1 VTRVVTPAGWS
12 VLLGALAA
20 YALGVGLGYP
30 SLVGIGL
37 AGLLAFAVACAAVLV
52 RPRLRVERAIAP
64 DRVTVGEPALGQV
77 TTRNLSRWPSPGFV
91 VVDRL
96 GGEPLELP
104 VSGLPGTGTRTV
116 HYPVPTRRRGAL
128 QLGPITVDRLDPLRL
143 LRRPQGYGAT
153 ETLWV
158 HPRVHLTKPL
168 PVGVVLDYEGRLAD
182 SAPRGTVTFSSLR
195 DYVPGDDPRQIHWRS
210 TARTGK
216 LIVREHVDTSE
227 PTVTVVL
234 DTRPSVL
241 AGAAFEAAVEVAA
254 SVAVGSER
262 HGHPVALHVLGE
274 DRAAVERAGA
284 TGLLDRLAA
293 AVPAPADDP
302 VALLDLVERAAP
314 GGALAVVTGQAEQGV
329 VARLSSQRRRFA
341 PVVVLSLGDGDPGSA
356 RRPGMSVL
364 RARTAADAVAAWNR
378 LVTGART

>member
-1 VTRVVTPAGWS
+1 VTRLVTPSGWS
-12 VLLGALAA
+12 VLLGSLTA
-20 YALGVGLGYP
+20 YALGAGLGYP
-30 SLVGIGL
+30 ALVALGL
-37 AGLLAFAVACAAVLV
+37 AGLLVLAVAAAAVLL
-52 RPRLRVERAIAP
+52 RPRLRVERTVAP

-77 TTRNLSRWPSPGFV
+77 STRNLSRWPSPGFV

-96 GGEPLELP
+96 AGEPLELP
-104 VSGLPGTGTRTV
+104 VPHLPGTGTRTV

-128 QLGPITVDRLDPLRL
+128 PLGPITVDRLDPLRL
-143 LRRPQGYGAT
+143 LRRPQPYGSA

-158 HPRVHLTKPL
+158 HPRVHVTTPL
-168 PVGVVLDYEGRLAD
+168 PVGVVLDHEGRLAD

-195 DYVPGDDPRQIHWRS
+195 EYVPGDDPRQIHWRS

-241 AGAAFEAAVEVAA
+241 SGEAFEAAVEVAA

-274 DRAAVERAGA
+274 DRTALARAGA
-284 TGLLDRLAA
+284 AGLLDRLAA
-293 AVPAPADDP
+293 ASPAPSDDP
-302 VALLDLVERAAP
+302 VALLDLVERAVP
-314 GGALAVVTGQAEQGV
+314 GGALVVVTGHAEPGA

-341 PVVVLSLGDGDPGSA
+341 PVVVMSLGDGDAGSA

-364 RARTAADAVAAWNR
+364 RARTAPDAVAAWNR
-378 LVTGART
+378 LVSGART

>member
-1 VTRVVTPAGWS
+1 MTRHVTPAGWS
-12 VLLGALAA
+12 VLLGSLAV
-20 YALGVGLGYP
+20 YALGAGLGYP
-30 SLVGIGL
+30 ALVAVGL
-37 AGLLAFAVACAAVLV
+37 GGLLAFAVAVAAVLV
-52 RPRLRVERAIAP
+52 RPRLRVTRSVAP

-77 TTRNLSRWPSPGFV
+77 STRNLSRWPAPGFV

-104 VSGLPGTGTRTV
+104 VPGLPGAGTRTV

-128 QLGPITVDRLDPLRL
+128 PLGPITVDRLDPLGL
-143 LRRPQGYGAT
+143 LRRPQAYGSA

-158 HPRVHLTKPL
+158 HPRVHPTKPL

-234 DTRPSVL
+234 DTRLDGPVL
-241 AGAAFEAAVEVAA
+241 ESAVEVAA

-274 DRAAVERAGA
+274 DRAALERAGA
-284 TGLLDRLAA
+284 HGLLDRLAA
-293 AVPAPADDP
+293 AGPAPSDDP
-302 VALLDLVERAAP
+302 VALLDLVERARP
-314 GGALAVVTGQAEQGV
+314 GGALVVVTGDADPGS
-329 VARLSSQRRRFA
+329 VARLSGQRRRFA
-341 PVVVLSLGDGDPGSA
+341 PVVVVSLGEGSPGSA

-364 RARTAADAVAAWNR
+364 RARTATDAVAGWNR

>member
-1 VTRVVTPAGWS
+1 VTRLVTPAGWS
-12 VLLGALAA
+12 VLLGSAVGYAA
-20 YALGVGLGYP
+20 GVALGYP
-30 SLVGIGL
+30 ALVAIGL
-37 AGLLAFAVACAAVLV
+37 AGLLAFAVAVAAVLV
-52 RPRLRVERAIAP
+52 RPRLRVERVVTP
-64 DRVTVGEPALGQV
+64 DRITVGEPALGQV
-77 TTRNLSRWPSPGFV
+77 STRNLSRWPTPGFV

-104 VSGLPGTGTRTV
+104 VAGLPGAGTRTV

-128 QLGPITVDRLDPLRL
+128 SLGPITVDRLDPLGL
-143 LRRPQGYGAT
+143 LRRPQAYGAA

-158 HPRVHLTKPL
+158 HPRVHPTKPL

-182 SAPRGTVTFSSLR
+182 TAPRGTVTFSSLR

-241 AGAAFEAAVEVAA
+241 GATLLEAAVEVAA

-274 DRAAVERAGA
+274 DRSAVEAAGA

-293 AVPAPADDP
+293 AGPAPTDDP
-302 VALLDLVERAAP
+302 VTLLELVERAAP
-314 GGALAVVTGQAEQGV
+314 GGALVVVTGDARPRA
-329 VARLSSQRRRFA
+329 VARLSTQRRRFA
-341 PVVVLSLGDGDPGSA
+341 PVVVLSLGDGEPGSA

-364 RARTAADAVAAWNR
+364 RARTAQEAVAAWNR
-378 LVTGART
+378 LVTGARG

>member
-1 VTRVVTPAGWS
+1 MTRVVTPAGWS
-12 VLLGALAA
+12 VLLGSVAV
-20 YALGVGLGYP
+20 YALGAGLGYP
-30 SLVGIGL
+30 SLVAIGL
-37 AGLLAFAVACAAVLV
+37 AGLVVLAVACVAVLA
-52 RPRLRVERAIAP
+52 RPRLRVERTVAP

-77 TTRNLSRWPSPGFV
+77 STRNLSRWRSPGFV

-96 GGEPLELP
+96 AGEPLELP
-104 VSGLPGTGTRTV
+104 VPSLPGTGTRTV

-128 QLGPITVDRLDPLRL
+128 PLGPITVDRLDPLGL
-143 LRRPQGYGAT
+143 LRRPQAFGSA

-158 HPRVHLTKPL
+158 HPRVHATKPL

-182 SAPRGTVTFSSLR
+182 SAPIGTVTFSSLR

-234 DTRPSVL
+234 DTRPSGL
-241 AGAAFEAAVEVAA
+241 AGAAFEAAIEVAA
-254 SVAVGSER
+254 SLAVGSER
-262 HGHPVALHVLGE
+262 HGHPVALRVLGE
-274 DRAAVERAGA
+274 DRTALERAGA

-293 AVPAPADDP
+293 AEPAPADDP
-302 VALLDLVERAAP
+302 VALLDLVERATP
-314 GGALAVVTGQAEQGV
+314 GGALVVVTGQTDPAV

-341 PVVVLSLGDGDPGSA
+341 PVVVLSLGDDDPGSA

>member
-1 VTRVVTPAGWS
+1 MTRVVTPSGWS
-12 VLLGALAA
+12 VLLGSIAV
-20 YALGVGLGYP
+20 YALGAGLGYP
-30 SLVGIGL
+30 SLVAIGV
-37 AGLLAFAVACAAVLV
+37 AGLSAFALAAVAVLV
-52 RPRLRVERAIAP
+52 RPRLTVSRAVAP

-77 TTRNLSRWPSPGFV
+77 STRNLSRWPSPGFV

-96 GGEPLELP
+96 AGEPLELR
-104 VSGLPGTGTRTV
+104 VSGLPGAGTRAV

-128 QLGPITVDRLDPLRL
+128 PLGPITVDRLDPLGL
-143 LRRPQGYGAT
+143 LRRPQSYGSA

-158 HPRVHLTKPL
+158 HPRVHTTKPL
-168 PVGVVLDYEGRLAD
+168 PVGVVLDHEGRLAD

-234 DTRPSVL
+234 DTRPSALSL
-241 AGAAFEAAVEVAA
+241 ADFEAAVEVAA

-274 DRAAVERAGA
+274 DRAALEAAGA

-293 AVPAPADDP
+293 ASFAPADDP
-302 VALLDLVERAAP
+302 VALLDLVERAIP
-314 GGALAVVTGQAEQGV
+314 GGALVVVTGHTDPGA
-329 VARLSSQRRRFA
+329 VARLSSQRRRFV

-364 RARTAADAVAAWNR
+364 RARTAPDAIAAWNR

>member
-1 VTRVVTPAGWS
+1 M
-12 VLLGALAA
+12 
-20 YALGVGLGYP
+20 
-30 SLVGIGL
+30 
-37 AGLLAFAVACAAVLV
+37 
-52 RPRLRVERAIAP
+52 
-64 DRVTVGEPALGQV
+64 
-77 TTRNLSRWPSPGFV
+77 
-91 VVDRL
+91 
-96 GGEPLELP
+96 
-104 VSGLPGTGTRTV
+104 
-116 HYPVPTRRRGAL
+116 
-128 QLGPITVDRLDPLRL
+128 
-143 LRRPQGYGAT
+143 
-153 ETLWV
+153 
-158 HPRVHLTKPL
+158 HPRVHPTKPL

-234 DTRPSVL
+234 DTRPSVVD
-241 AGAAFEAAVEVAA
+241 GAAFEAAVEVAA

-274 DRAAVERAGA
+274 DREAVQRAGA

-293 AVPAPADDP
+293 AGPAPAADA

-314 GGALAVVTGQAEQGV
+314 GGALVVVTGEPGPEA
-329 VARLSSQRRRFA
+329 VARLSTQRRRFA
-341 PVVVLSLGDGDPGSA
+341 PVVVVSLVDGEPGSA